1 MWRRETLKSHAKL
14 FLKEHYMTAF
24 LVCLVAIILGASTE
38 SPMFLRRIVPGDVMF
53 GQVFESIREGDPSV
67 GTTFI
72 TPLRFLFKSLIGIVS
87 LGLALVFVALRIVVG
102 NNIKVGRARYFS
114 HAIAGDSQF
123 EYVFSTFKRGEWG
136 QMALKLLYVDVIIF
150 LWGLLLVIPGIIKS
164 YQYRFVPFILAE
176 NPQLSARQAMDLST
190 TMTDNDKINLFVL
203 DLSFLGWRILSGLIP
218 LVGPFLLEP
227 YPKATEATLY
237 RLKAAN
243 PTILGE

>member
-24 LVCLVAIILGASTE
+24 LVCLVAIILGASSE
-38 SPMFLRRIVPGDVMF
+38 SPEFLGRIAPGNGMF
-53 GQVFESIREGDPSV
+53 GGIFDSIRRGDPST
-67 GTTFI
+67 GSNI
-72 TPLRFLFKSLIGIVS
+72 IAPLRYLLTSFIGIAS
-87 LGLALVFVALRIVVG
+87 ISLALIFVALRIVVG

-114 HAIAGDSQF
+114 HAIGGDSQF

-150 LWGLLLVIPGIIKS
+150 LWGLLLIIPGIIKS
-164 YQYRFVPFILAE
+164 YQYRFVPFILAD
-176 NPQLSARQAMDLST
+176 NPQLSARQAMDIST

-203 DLSFLGWRILSGLIP
+203 DLSFFGWRLLSMLIP

-237 RLKAAN
+237 RLKVAN
-243 PTILGE
+243 PSILGE